1 MGGVKV
7 RDKKTY
13 EDAFELGE
21 RKRDDRAD
29 KRKKNYLPPPPPS
42 PLYCSKRIEPSFKK
56 PKFANAPGI
65 SDMGKGC
72 WMRRGGG
79 ANV

>member
-1 MGGVKV
+1 MS
-7 RDKKTY
+7 DKKTD

-29 KRKKNYLPPPPPS
+29 KRKKNYLPPPPP
-42 PLYCSKRIEPSFKK
+42 PLYRSKRIEPSFKI
-56 PKFANAPGI
+56 PKFTNAPGI